1 MRKIK
6 IIVMLLMLVFVAV
19 SCKNNNGNEQE
30 EEKVVKVLMP
40 EGIPAVVLG
49 GLFEDSKMEITV
61 VSGPSVLSSELIK
74 KDYDVI
80 VAPIIL
86 GAQLYTKGSLNYKLN
101 SILTMGNSFLVCKK
115 DKEVASLKD
124 LEGKKIA
131 AYGQN
136 TAPDIVLKAAL
147 EAKGVDVNKIEFVY
161 ENSVQDVLTNRLM
174 VDSTVDYVL
183 CAEPV
188 ISKIEVSL
196 KAKVGE
202 ISKIDLQK
210 ELKEELSLIPQAGIF
225 VNKELDDDTIKKLT
239 DKVKGNVSYLNT
251 NTEAYVDKLS
261 AYKGDYSYIFEN
273 LGKEVI
279 LNSIPNSSIV
289 FLDAKENVE
298 TLNKY
303 FNMINKFNSK
313 ILNNNT
319 IDEKFY

>member
-6 IIVMLLMLVFVAV
+6 IIVILLMLVFVTV

-40 EGIPAVVLG
+40 EGIPAVALG

-115 DKEVASLKD
+115 DKGVVSLKD

-147 EAKGVDVNKIEFVY
+147 EAKDVDVSKIEFVY

-202 ISKIDLQK
+202 ISKIDLQE

-279 LNSIPNSSIV
+279 FNSIPNSSIV

>member
-6 IIVMLLMLVFVAV
+6 IIVMLLILVFVAV
-19 SCKNNNGNEQE
+19 SCKNNNGNKQE

-40 EGIPAVVLG
+40 EGIPAVALG
-49 GLFEDSKMEITV
+49 GLFEDSEMEIIV

-86 GAQLYTKGSLNYKLN
+86 GAQLYSKGSLNYKLN

-147 EAKGVDVNKIEFVY
+147 EAKGVDVSKIEFVY

-202 ISKIDLQK
+202 ISKIDLQE

-225 VNKELDDDTIKKLT
+225 VNKELDDDTIKNLT

>member
-19 SCKNNNGNEQE
+19 SCENNNGNVQE
-30 EEKVVKVLMP
+30 EEKIVKVLMP
-40 EGIPAVVLG
+40 EGIPAVALG

-147 EAKGVDVNKIEFVY
+147 EAKGVDVSKIEFVY
-161 ENSVQDVLTNRLM
+161 ENSVQDVLTNRFM
-174 VDSTVDYVL
+174 VDSTVDYIL

-202 ISKIDLQK
+202 ISKIDLQE

-279 LNSIPNSSIV
+279 LKSIPNSSIV

>member
-6 IIVMLLMLVFVAV
+6 IIVILLMLVFVTV

-40 EGIPAVVLG
+40 EGIPAVALG

-101 SILTMGNSFLVCKK
+101 SILSMGNSFLVCKK

-147 EAKGVDVNKIEFVY
+147 EAKGVDVSKIEFVY

-188 ISKIEVSL
+188 ISKIEISL

-202 ISKIDLQK
+202 ISKIDLQE